1 MDEPMAQVVQ
11 GAMEGVLQQDKEE
24 EVEIDRRKKLS

>member
-1 MDEPMAQVVQ
+1 MAQVVQ